1 MDIESDDVGE
11 CPGRESGKIYVD
23 RRISHSRSSSSGK
36 SSTASSTCST
46 PVRQGNGFKTVAT
59 VTGAFNSLLRS
70 TLSSS
75 ALGKEK
81 KAHSVE
87 SLLPQGGDIS
97 KMNEGSASDSKFSS
111 DRRKSLG
118 TRNISGSTISIQYH
132 KESSQDQ
139 NLFPTSPEDDK
150 FASGESNSGHSVTFS
165 IEGFSTA
172 LETDVKGVNSAST
185 PISAFPSRKSFDGS
199 YVGRNSVD
207 LSPSGLQVQAFEKS
221 LNNILEKCSETSL
234 DLSLNID
241 SKDLK
246 ESRSQDDGGSTHAS
260 KAAKVNDK
268 KRKSSSWY
276 SMLTPTYKS
285 RSEDFKRLFKD
296 KDIPVD
302 ERLIVDY
309 SCALQKEILVHGRMF
324 ITQNWICFYANI
336 FRWETVLTI
345 SCKEIKG
352 ITKEKTARVIPNAIQ
367 ITTDKEK
374 FFFTSFSARD
384 KTYLM
389 LFRMWQNAL
398 LGQQMTPQELWHWVR
413 SSYGEELGLT
423 SSDEDYVSPVMED
436 LKDCLGKDDSII
448 NKDMQT
454 DSSDIA
460 PLSDIQNHSNPDEID
475 PVLVRK
481 NYEMIKA
488 VDMSQAG
495 TNNGAPTDLSDTT
508 EEDNGGG
515 EVVCSEHEHLPKLA
529 HNEVYQMP
537 VDKLFELILT
547 DCPFFRNFTE
557 ARKLQDV
564 SVGPWKDSQ
573 EDNIGRV
580 RTICYTVPL
589 NSSFGPKTSRTE
601 EKQICYQQ
609 SQPGMMY
616 IIDGECYPMGIP
628 YADSFYVVNRYCL
641 TRVSKDKCRLRVTS
655 EVRFKKTVLLVKG
668 MIERNSIQGVLDFF
682 DCLGTHLRREC
693 DRLKAIQGK
702 PQPTLT
708 KRKLRKRRSHV
719 ARGAAT
725 DLPTSRPTEK
735 QVAPPTPIRSMIS
748 THREEKLSKLNA
760 ETLVRIVC
768 FILILLVMFN
778 ALLFYKLW
786 SLETLT
792 NVLYFPHS
800 EETIQSLQNP
810 PKSAD
815 EWMHLLQQQQFLH
828 EAELEKWRDVLTTSV
843 TLLDEMKKSLVHL
856 KETLDHRLK
865 RDTFTQKTSENS
877 KR

>member
-1 MDIESDDVGE
+1 MDIESEDVGE
-11 CPGRESGKIYVD
+11 GPPSSDRESGKIYVD
-23 RRISHSRSSSSGK
+23 TRISHSRSSSSGK

-46 PVRQGNGFKTVAT
+46 PVRQGNGHRTVAT

-97 KMNEGSASDSKFSS
+97 KMSEGSTSDSKFSS

-132 KESSQDQ
+132 RESSQDQ
-139 NLFPTSPEDDK
+139 NLFKAAPEGDRS
-150 FASGESNSGHSVTFS
+150 ASVESSSGHSVTFS
-165 IEGFSTA
+165 IEGFPAA
-172 LETDVKGVNSAST
+172 LDTDVKGMNTAST
-185 PISAFPSRKSFDGS
+185 PMSSFPSRKSLDGS
-199 YVGRNSVD
+199 YTGRNSVD
-207 LSPSGLQVQAFEKS
+207 TSPSGLQEQAFEKS
-221 LNNILEKCSETSL
+221 LNNILAKCSETSESL
-234 DLSLNID
+234 DLNLNVD

-246 ESRSQDDGGSTHAS
+246 ESKNLDDGGSTPTG
-260 KAAKVNDK
+260 KAAKVSEK

-296 KDIPVD
+296 RDIPVD

-309 SCALQKEILVHGRMF
+309 SCAMQKEILVHGRMF

-336 FRWETVLTI
+336 FSWETVLTI
-345 SCKEIKG
+345 PCKEIKG

-398 LGQQMTPQELWHWVR
+398 MDQQMTQQELWHWVR
-413 SSYGEELGLT
+413 SSYGEELGLS
-423 SSDEDYVSPVMED
+423 SSDEDHVSAHMED
-436 LKDCLGKDDSII
+436 LKDGLGKDDSIM

-460 PLSDIQNHSNPDEID
+460 PLSDIQNQSNPDEID
-475 PVLVRK
+475 PVEQ
-481 NYEMIKA
+481 NYGMIKA

-495 TNNGAPTDLSDTT
+495 SNDGAPTDLSDTT

-515 EVVCSEHEHLPKLA
+515 EVVCSEHDHLPKLA

-573 EDNIGRV
+573 EENIGRV
-580 RTICYTVPL
+580 RTISYTVPL

-601 EKQICYQQ
+601 EKQVCYQQ

-682 DCLGTHLRREC
+682 DCLGLHLRREC
-693 DRLKAIQGK
+693 DRLKTIQGK
-702 PQPTLT
+702 PQAPVT
-708 KRKLRKRRSHV
+708 KRKLRKRRSHIS
-719 ARGAAT
+719 RGAAADT
-725 DLPTSRPTEK
+725 PILRPAEK
-735 QVAPPTPIRSMIS
+735 QVAPPTPVRSMIS
-748 THREEKLSKLNA
+748 TQREEKLSKLNA
-760 ETLVRIVC
+760 DTLVRIVC
-768 FILILLVMFN
+768 FMQIG
-778 ALLFYKLW
+778 
-786 SLETLT
+786 ST
-792 NVLYFPHS
+792 S
-800 EETIQSLQNP
+800 
-810 PKSAD
+810 
-815 EWMHLLQQQQFLH
+815 
-828 EAELEKWRDVLTTSV
+828 DV
-843 TLLDEMKKSLVHL
+843 
-856 KETLDHRLK
+856 
-865 RDTFTQKTSENS
+865 
-877 KR
+877 